1 MVKLANICNL
11 ISTWKKICFCDV
23 MWEGELIS
31 NVVFGKELNKDVRCG
46 RVAQQINRE
55 PTQDQQ
61 SKLSIAN
68 TTR

>member
-1 MVKLANICNL
+1 
-11 ISTWKKICFCDV
+11 